1 MKTMIPIS
9 QEDIKLQN
17 RRRIIAHLRERR
29 EATKQEIAAATGIS
43 IPTVAANIAEL
54 LDEGLLEEA
63 GTRRSTGGRKP
74 LALRFLPAGRL
85 SLGIDLEPK
94 GGRIIAVDL
103 DHSLIAEKRFA
114 LPKEQEKLLPLLKSE
129 ILAFLDE
136 QNFARERVDGIGVA
150 AAGTVNPELQVLE
163 VAPNLGYR
171 YIDFRLLEEELTI
184 PVRIYNEANASA
196 WAEWLREGLGSPGTM
211 IYISITEGVGGGI
224 IIDGRLF
231 LGSAA
236 LAGEMGHMVT
246 VPSGRLCNCGQKGC
260 WERYVSETSLLTG
273 GPRRFDS
280 LEAFFADLSGGDP
293 QVVERWEAY
302 IDHLAQGIRNLIV
315 LFDPNSLVVGGAIAN
330 YASVMIPSLL
340 GAIDKGGS
348 SIMDRGVSVRASRLA
363 QDASIIGAGLLAF
376 TDRYS

>member
-1 MKTMIPIS
+1 MMNPIS

-17 RRRIIAHLRERR
+17 RRRIIAYLRTER

-63 GTRRSTGGRKP
+63 GMRRSTGGRKP
-74 LALRFLPAGRL
+74 LALKFIPSGKL
-85 SLGIDLEPK
+85 SLGIDLEPR

-103 DHSLIAEKRFA
+103 DHSLIAEKRFP
-114 LPKEQEKLLPLLKSE
+114 LPEDQEKLLPLLQNE
-129 ILAFLDE
+129 ISGFLKNT
-136 QNFARERVDGIGVA
+136 NFSRERIDGVGVS
-150 AAGTVNPELQVLE
+150 AAGTVNPEIQVLE
-163 VAPNLGYR
+163 IAPNLGYR
-171 YIDFRLLEEELTI
+171 YVDFRLLEEALKL

-196 WAEWLREGLGSPGTM
+196 WAEWLREGRGARGTM
-211 IYISITEGVGGGI
+211 IYLSITEGVGGGI

-260 WERYVSETSLLTG
+260 WERYVSETSLLEG
-273 GPRRFDS
+273 GSRRFEN
-280 LEAFFADLSGGDP
+280 LEGFFADLACGDP
-293 QVVERWEAY
+293 QVAERWESY
-302 IDHLAQGIRNLIV
+302 ISHLAQGIRNLIV
-315 LFDPNSLVVGGAIAN
+315 LFDPDSLVVGGAIAN
-330 YASVMIPSLL
+330 YAAVLIPALL
-340 GAIDKGGS
+340 EAIEREGS

-376 TDRYS
+376 SERYS

>member
-1 MKTMIPIS
+1 MNPIS

-17 RRRIIAHLRERR
+17 RRRIIAHLRAER

-43 IPTVAANIAEL
+43 IPTVATNISEL

-63 GTRRSTGGRKP
+63 GTRQSTGGRKP
-74 LALRFLPAGRL
+74 LALRFIPSGRI
-85 SLGIDLEPK
+85 SLGIDLEPR

-103 DHSLIAEKRFA
+103 DHSLIAEKRFP
-114 LPKEQEKLLPLLKSE
+114 LPEDQEELLPFLKRE
-129 ILAFLDE
+129 IPNFLNE
-136 QNFARERVDGIGVA
+136 KGFRREHVDGVGVSV
-150 AAGTVNPELQVLE
+150 AGTVNPEIQLLE
-163 VAPNLGYR
+163 IAPNLGYT
-171 YIDFRLLEEELTI
+171 YIDFRLLEEELKI

-196 WAEWLREGLGSPGTM
+196 WAEWLRQGRGTRGTM

-224 IIDGRLF
+224 ILDGRLF

-260 WERYVSETSLLTG
+260 WERYVSETTLLEG
-273 GPRRFDS
+273 GTRHFDS
-280 LEAFFADLSGGDP
+280 LEGFFADLAAGDP
-293 QVVERWEAY
+293 QVAEHWHTY
-302 IDHLAQGIRNLIV
+302 IAHLAQGIRNLIV

-330 YASVMIPSLL
+330 YASVLIPALL
-340 GAIDKGGS
+340 EAIEKEGS
-348 SIMDRGVSVRASRLA
+348 SIMDRGVAVQASRLA

-376 TDRYS
+376 SERYC